1 MATFDVT
8 VSFHFDDEFRVEAS
22 DYEQAEQFALELA
35 EQWKPY
41 SSDKG
46 VTYDWYS
53 VDIENVYTDDDLEE
67 EEDE

>member
-1 MATFDVT
+1 MANFTVV
-8 VSFHFDDEFRVEAS
+8 VSFHFDDEYQVEADS
-22 DYEQAEQFALELA
+22 YTDAEQLALELA
-35 EQWKPY
+35 EEWKPY

-53 VDIENVYTDDDLEE
+53 VEIENVHTDDEL

>member
-1 MATFDVT
+1 MATFNVV
-8 VSFHFDDEFRVEAS
+8 VSFSYDTDYTIEADS
-22 DYEQAEQFALELA
+22 YEEAERLALELA

-41 SSDKG
+41 SSEQG

-53 VDIENVYTDDDLEE
+53 VDIENVYTPEELE

>member
-1 MATFDVT
+1 MATFDVA
-8 VSFHFDDEFRVEAS
+8 VSFHFDDEFTVEADS
-22 DYEQAEQFALELA
+22 YEEAERLALELA

-41 SSDKG
+41 SSEKG

-53 VDIENVYTDDDLEE
+53 VDIENVYTPEELE